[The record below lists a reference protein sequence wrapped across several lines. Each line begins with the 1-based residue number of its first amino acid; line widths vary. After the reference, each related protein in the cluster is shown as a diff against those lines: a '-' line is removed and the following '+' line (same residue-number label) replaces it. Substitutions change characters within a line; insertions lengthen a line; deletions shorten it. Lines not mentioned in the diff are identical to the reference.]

1 MTPVKLRLLR
11 QIKHEVTMS
20 KEAVVELFQTMDK
33 DPDLRERL
41 TSIEDPAE
49 VAQIAESELGLSVT
63 AEELISA
70 VASMRKSEDALPE
83 GELSEEQL
91 EAVAGGFMDG
101 WFKNV
106 AIW

>member
-1 MTPVKLRLLR
+1 
-11 QIKHEVTMS
+11 MS

-49 VAQIAESELGLSVT
+49 VAQIAESELGLNVT

-70 VASMRKSEDALPE
+70 VASMRKSKDALPE

-91 EAVAGGFMDG
+91 EAVAGGWFDG
-101 WFKNV
+101 WKFG

>member
-1 MTPVKLRLLR
+1 
-11 QIKHEVTMS
+11 MS

-33 DPDLRERL
+33 DPDLRQRL

-70 VASMRKSEDALPE
+70 VASMQNPAMAPE
-83 GELSEEQL
+83 GELSEDDL
-91 EAVAGGFMDG
+91 EAVAGGSFLDRIG
-101 WFKNV
+101 KWTDNWK
-106 AIW
+106 IPW